1 MIRGTNMNKKKK
13 SAALYVNIVL
23 AVIIAGLYLTLVSPY
38 AMDAVATSGL
48 PIYKGSSK
56 DCVALQCTVTWDA
69 AAIPSILD
77 LLKERDLRI
86 TFAVSGEWAE
96 RNGGMLSRMAA
107 EGHEIA
113 TLGYSPTLEG
123 GLSSIKS
130 DLKRSINA
138 IKSVTGSAPQLFC
151 CSGRN
156 SSICARAASQ
166 FDLTPVMCTLD
177 LVCANG
183 TANDILT
190 RVIGNTNGGDIL
202 LVSPTAAFAQALPDI
217 LDYLASEEL
226 TVASVSST
234 IYS

>member
-1 MIRGTNMNKKKK
+1 MVRGTKMKKKR

-38 AMDAVATSGL
+38 AMDAVAASGL

-56 DCVALQCTVTWDA
+56 DRVALQCTVTWDA

-77 LLKERDLRI
+77 LLNERGVSI

-96 RNGGMLSRMAA
+96 RNGEMLSRMAA

-113 TLGYSPTLEG
+113 TLGYSPTLTG
-123 GLSSIKS
+123 SLSLVKS
-130 DLKRSINA
+130 DLKRSIDV
-138 IKSVTGSAPQLFC
+138 IKSVIGSAPQLFC
-151 CSGRN
+151 CTGRN
-156 SSICARAASQ
+156 SSICARAAAK
-166 FDLTPVMCTLD
+166 LEVTPVMCTLD

-190 RVIGNTNGGDIL
+190 RAVGNTNGGDIL

-217 LDYLASEEL
+217 LDYLASEGL
-226 TVASVSST
+226 TAASVSST